1 MSTGKFL
8 RRTIQT
14 KNQFFQKNC
23 LFLKLNRFGVW
34 SVSINYSVAL
44 LFFENYIVCCYFL
57 LNLYYLQVFIIVI
70 CVKTST
76 SEPLKTWK
84 LTWMIKLINQL
95 LVKSIFDIKALVQEQ
110 STLILKLTE
119 TFNSQRERI
128 VKLEESLIECEN
140 SLQISKTVS
149 SWQIKKCDDLEQYR
163 RRLCLGIL
171 DVAGD
176 DSETSDDVFNK
187 YTETNCI
194 WIYQEPVLA
203 GRVG

>member
-1 MSTGKFL
+1 M
-8 RRTIQT
+8 
-14 KNQFFQKNC
+14 
-23 LFLKLNRFGVW
+23 
-34 SVSINYSVAL
+34 
-44 LFFENYIVCCYFL
+44 
-57 LNLYYLQVFIIVI
+57 
-70 CVKTST
+70 
-76 SEPLKTWK
+76 
-84 LTWMIKLINQL
+84 
-95 LVKSIFDIKALVQEQ
+95 KSIFDIKALVQEQ

-128 VKLEESLIECEN
+128 VKLEESLNECEN

-187 YTETNCI
+187 CTETNCI